1 MRQSF
6 TSESIHE
13 LIARTT
19 RDADPSGASADQT
32 AEQERSA
39 YEIL

>member
-1 MRQSF
+1 M
-6 TSESIHE
+6 TESIHE